1 MSEAITRV
9 TLFVPGTPTSMDGWR
24 DALAGADCTAEWIA
38 NDGHFGEAFGF
49 GTVAPELV
57 ARIDRAP
64 GALVLLWPADLRT
77 GRAAIVAA
85 VTRLRDAGALAV
97 RLEESKLGWD
107 VDTWLELFGADDP
120 WAWHRGAVA
129 FLRDADALLVP
140 TPCVVEVEDL
150 GAVAHRLFERPAAGE
165 PLLGRLEPARAP
177 AAPVDL
183 AAERVE
189 DEVGVGGHSKG
200 GGRSLERRDGHELRS
215 HGAREAACEGE
226 RRAEPR
232 EGAGPGDDGDTVK
245 GARRDAGLGEEPLD
259 RRRERLGRLGRK
271 LEDPGIR
278 AVRDQGHA
286 GARGRGVDGE
296 EPHRRSGDR
305 SRGGARDALL
315 LPSRPFRCAPRRCW
329 SSTGP

>member
-129 FLRDADALLVP
+129 FLRDADALHSIGMHAFALPDVRIALDGDPAALQALATSLDLFQLIEDPPLQSGHTFAPDAATPRRVIERWPAVEYPPDHPCHNPYGAWHLGPPGGVARSTGAQAFVFVP
-140 TPCVVEVEDL
+140 ALRAILAAAEAQAETPLTRAEVEAIRDR
-150 GAVAHRLFERPAAGE
+150 AACMTMSVADAQ
-165 PLLGRLEPARAP
+165 RLE
-177 AAPVDL
+177 
-183 AAERVE
+183 
-189 DEVGVGGHSKG
+189 
-200 GGRSLERRDGHELRS
+200 
-215 HGAREAACEGE
+215 
-226 RRAEPR
+226 
-232 EGAGPGDDGDTVK
+232 
-245 GARRDAGLGEEPLD
+245 
-259 RRRERLGRLGRK
+259 
-271 LEDPGIR
+271 
-278 AVRDQGHA
+278 
-286 GARGRGVDGE
+286 RGRGYADLDPELVW
-296 EPHRRSGDR
+296 PQWQLV
-305 SRGGARDALL
+305 RGS
-315 LPSRPFRCAPRRCW
+315 LP
-329 SSTGP
+329 G